1 MKKHFIATAVLL
13 SFLGGAFAQSVSLS
27 NTFGGDSDNTKA
39 DDFLIFDKDFNKQAV
54 SVGDRVQLDVASEKL
69 DSRIRLD
76 ITNKLSLSGYV
87 NLRPV
92 EFLNF
97 IGGNKFFSKWAI
109 PSASLLANDNV
120 VSYGKLA
127 DNDGAGVVLDIA
139 GFKFS
144 TAVAAESRLNLNF
157 GLLYSQK
164 DMFNVGF
171 TAQDVTEKSVSFG
184 WFAGLNSI
192 KNLTL
197 NAGYVYN
204 YNDDSYLPATEHALQ
219 LSCSYSY
226 GDSGFFIA
234 GDVQLGLNNVKGD
247 GSGDA
252 YAQDGIP
259 YYIALAASYAPL
271 DNLNLNLK
279 ADVRHGLESDKDNN
293 YVLYP
298 YGEYKTS
305 VGTFT
310 LGVRTAF
317 DTDGFAGL
325 SIPFSWKYKLSK
337 K

>member
-109 PSASLLANDNV
+109 PSASLLANDDV

-204 YNDDSYLPATEHALQ
+204 YNNDDYLPSTEHALQ
-219 LSCSYSY
+219 VSYSY
-226 GDSGFFIA
+226 DFGDSGWFLASDMQI
-234 GDVQLGLNNVKGD
+234 GLNNIKGD